1 MTIYDI
7 IGDIRSLNELVES
20 LTDEETGE
28 TRQLSDEEKKT
39 FLDWINEQEEAFN
52 TKFDNTCK
60 VYRNLRATADV
71 CTAERDALKAEYDRL
86 SKRAKARQAE
96 ADRVES
102 LIWFALDALGMQ
114 KKKTDLFSAGI
125 QNTAAS
131 VRVGDS
137 IHPESEIANL
147 IPDEFV
153 KKEVAKSKIVE
164 QIKAGTLYQKP
175 VSANGEEVKAGTH
188 VFPLDDGAVF
198 GKTAEGLEY
207 RLEGIKYL
215 QGKTCVIR

>member
-1 MTIYDI
+1 MTIYQI

-28 TRQLSDEEKKT
+28 TRELSDEEKKT

-52 TKFDNTCK
+52 SKFDNTCK
-60 VYRNLRATADV
+60 VYRNLQATADI
-71 CTAERDALKAEYDRL
+71 CTAEKDTLKAEYDRL

-96 ADRVES
+96 ADRVKG

-114 KKKTDLFSAGI
+114 KKKTALFSAGI

-147 IPDEFV
+147 IPEEFI

-164 QIKAGTLYQKP
+164 QIKAGRLYQKP
-175 VSANGEEVKAGTH
+175 VSVNGEEVKAGTH

>member
-1 MTIYDI
+1 MTIYQI
-7 IGDIRSLNELVES
+7 VGDIRSLNALVES

-28 TRQLSDEEKKT
+28 TRELTDEEKKT
-39 FLDWINEQEEAFN
+39 FLDWIGEQEEAFN
-52 TKFDNTCK
+52 AKFDNTCK
-60 VYRNLRATADV
+60 VYRNIRATADI

-96 ADRVES
+96 ADRVKG
-102 LIWFALDALGMQ
+102 LIWFALEALGMQ

-137 IHPESEIANL
+137 IHPENEIANL
-147 IPDEFV
+147 IPEEFI

-175 VSANGEEVKAGTH
+175 VSANGEEIKAGTH

-198 GKTAEGLEY
+198 GHTDEGFEY
-207 RLEGIKYL
+207 RLEGIKYTA
-215 QGKTCVIR
+215 GKTCVIR

>member
-1 MTIYDI
+1 MTIYQI
-7 IGDIRSLNELVES
+7 VGDIRSLNALVES

-28 TRQLSDEEKKT
+28 TRELTDEEKKT
-39 FLDWINEQEEAFN
+39 FLDWIGEQEEAFN
-52 TKFDNTCK
+52 AKFDNTCK

-71 CTAERDALKAEYDRL
+71 CTAEKDALKAEYDRL

-96 ADRVES
+96 ADRVKG
-102 LIWFALDALGMQ
+102 LIWFALEALGMQ
-114 KKKTDLFSAGI
+114 KKKTALFSAGI

-137 IHPESEIANL
+137 IHPENEIANL
-147 IPDEFV
+147 IPDEFI

-175 VSANGEEVKAGTH
+175 VSANAEEVKARTH

-198 GKTAEGLEY
+198 GHTAEGLEY
-207 RLEGIKYL
+207 RLEGIKYTA
-215 QGKTCVIR
+215 GKTCVIR